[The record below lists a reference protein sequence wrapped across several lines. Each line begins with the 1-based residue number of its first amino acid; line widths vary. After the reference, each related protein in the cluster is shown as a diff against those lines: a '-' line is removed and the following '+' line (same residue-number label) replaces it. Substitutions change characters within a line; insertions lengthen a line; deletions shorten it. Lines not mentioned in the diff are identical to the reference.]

1 MSSDWSQQP
10 AEELHKPITRNF
22 RKRRVI
28 SYGIDKIW
36 AADLVEMQ
44 NYSKCNKGIKYLL
57 MGIDVFSKYGWIVP
71 LKDKKTES
79 VSLAFDLIFKR
90 NKRKPEMLCT
100 DKGTEF
106 ISKHFK
112 EFLKKNKIT
121 LYHTENEEKSSIV
134 ERWNKTIKNKM
145 WKMVSANN
153 NTVLWDK
160 LDKLVDDYN
169 NTYHS
174 SIEMTPTEASKNVN
188 ENKVFAN
195 LYGDLIYLK
204 PKKPKFSIGDKVRIS
219 KYKRRVFDKG
229 YTPNW
234 TEEVFTVDIVL
245 LTKPVTY
252 KIVDLLGEEIEGSF
266 YEKELQKAKQ
276 QTFRIEKVVRRDNK
290 KKKAVVIIMCFPAQ
304 ISRTPQY
311 KTPVISLSFLFT
323 SHFPV
328 YPLSFLCLF
337 WEY

>member
-1 MSSDWSQQP
+1 MSSDWSQQL
-10 AEELHKPITRNF
+10 AEELHKPITRKF

-28 SYGIDKIW
+28 CDGIDEIW

-44 NYSKCNKGIKYLL
+44 KYSKWNKGIKYLL
-57 MGIDVFSKYGWIVP
+57 MVIDVFSKYGWSKP
-71 LKDKKTES
+71 LKVKKTES
-79 VSLAFDLIFKR
+79 VSSAFDLLFKKS
-90 NKRKPEMLCT
+90 KRKPEMLWT
-100 DKGTEF
+100 DRGSEF

-112 EFLKKNKIT
+112 EFLKKNKIK

-134 ERWNKTIKNKM
+134 ERWNKTMKNRM
-145 WKMVSANN
+145 WRMFSANN
-153 NTVLWDK
+153 NTVYWDK

-174 SIEMTPTEASKNVN
+174 SIEMTPTEASKKEN

-204 PKKPKFSIGDKVRIS
+204 PKKPKSSIGDKVRIS

-234 TEEVFTVDIVL
+234 TEEVFVVDKVM

-252 KIVDLLGEEIEGSF
+252 KIIDLLGEEIEGSF

-276 QTFRIEKVVRRDNK
+276 QTFRIEKVIRRDNK
-290 KKKAVVIIMCFPAQ
+290 KKKALVKWKGYSDKFN
-304 ISRTPQY
+304 
-311 KTPVISLSFLFT
+311 
-323 SHFPV
+323 
-328 YPLSFLCLF
+328 
-337 WEY
+337 

>member
-1 MSSDWSQQP
+1 MSDWSQQL

-28 SYGIDKIW
+28 SYGVDKIW
-36 AADLVEMQ
+36 AADLIEMQ
-44 NYSKCNKGIKYLL
+44 KYSKWNKGVKHLL
-57 MGIDVFSKYGWIVP
+57 TVIDVFSKYGWIVA

-79 VSLAFDLIFKR
+79 VSLAFDLIFEKS
-90 NKRKPEMLCT
+90 KRKPEKLWT
-100 DKGTEF
+100 DKGSES

-112 EFLKKNKIT
+112 DFLKKNNIK

-134 ERWNKTIKNKM
+134 ERWNKTMKNKM
-145 WKMVSANN
+145 WKMFSANN
-153 NTVLWDK
+153 NTVFWDK

-169 NTYHS
+169 NTVHS
-174 SIEMTPTEASKNVN
+174 NIEMTPTEASKKEN
-188 ENKVFAN
+188 EKQVFAN

-204 PKKPKFSIGDKVRIS
+204 PKKPKFSIGDKVRLS

-234 TEEVFTVDIVL
+234 TEEVFVVDKVV

-252 KIVDLLGEEIEGSF
+252 HIVDLLSEKVEGSF

-276 QTFRIEKVVRRDNK
+276 QPFRIEKVVRRDNK
-290 KKKAVVIIMCFPAQ
+290 KKKALVKWKGYSDKFNSWV
-304 ISRTPQY
+304 
-311 KTPVISLSFLFT
+311 SFKDLVDF
-323 SHFPV
+323 
-328 YPLSFLCLF
+328 
-337 WEY
+337 

>member
-28 SYGIDKIW
+28 SHGIDKIW

-44 NYSKCNKGIKYLL
+44 KYSKWNKGLKYLL
-57 MGIDVFSKYGWIVP
+57 MVIDVFSKYGWIVP

-79 VSLAFDLIFKR
+79 VSLAFNEIFKKS
-90 NKRKPEMLCT
+90 KRKPEKLWT
-100 DKGTEF
+100 DKGSEF

-112 EFLKKNKIT
+112 DFLKKHIIM
-121 LYHTENEEKSSIV
+121 LYHTQNEEKSSVV
-134 ERWNKTIKNKM
+134 ERWNRTMKNKM
-145 WKMVSANN
+145 WKMFSANN
-153 NTVLWDK
+153 NTVYWDK

-169 NTYHS
+169 NRKHS
-174 SIEMTPTEASKNVN
+174 SIKMTPTEASNKEN
-188 ENKVFAN
+188 EKQVFIN
-195 LYGDLIYLK
+195 LYKDEIFLK
-204 PKKPKFSIGDKVRIS
+204 PGKPKFSIGDKARLS
-219 KYKRRVFDKG
+219 KYKRKVFDKG

-234 TEEVFTVDIVL
+234 TEEVFMIDKVN

-252 KIVDLLGEEIEGSF
+252 NVVDLLGEKVEGTF

-290 KKKAVVIIMCFPAQ
+290 KK
-304 ISRTPQY
+304 R
-311 KTPVISLSFLFT
+311 L
-323 SHFPV
+323 
-328 YPLSFLCLF
+328 
-337 WEY
+337 W

>member
-1 MSSDWSQQP
+1 MRSDWSQQL
-10 AEELHKPITRNF
+10 AGELHKPFTKNF

-44 NYSKCNKGIKYLL
+44 KFSKWNKGIKYLL
-57 MGIDVFSKYGWIVP
+57 MVIDVFSRCGWIVP

-79 VSLAFDLIFKR
+79 VSSAFDEIFKK
-90 NKRKPEMLCT
+90 NKREAEMLWT
-100 DKGTEF
+100 DKGSEF
-106 ISKHFK
+106 VSKHFK
-112 EFLKKNKIT
+112 DFLKKNKIK
-121 LYHTENEEKSSIV
+121 LYHTETEEKSSIV
-134 ERWNKTIKNKM
+134 ERWNRTMKNRM
-145 WKMVSANN
+145 WKMFSANN
-153 NTVLWDK
+153 NTVYWDK
-160 LDKLVDDYN
+160 LDILVDDYN
-169 NTYHS
+169 NTKHS
-174 SIEMTPTEASKNVN
+174 SIKMTPTKASEKEN
-188 ENKVFAN
+188 EEKVFAN

-234 TEEVFTVDIVL
+234 SEEVFVLDEIL

-252 KIVDLLGEEIEGSF
+252 ILDDLQGEEIKGSF

-290 KKKAVVIIMCFPAQ
+290 KKKALVKWKGYSDKFNSW
-304 ISRTPQY
+304 ISF
-311 KTPVISLSFLFT
+311 KDLVNF
-323 SHFPV
+323 
-328 YPLSFLCLF
+328 
-337 WEY
+337 